1 MLCASD
7 WAWTLTDMKKSCR
20 RPQERSQDSFWV
32 MYVLHSCKF
41 EHLYIYPAYMHACA
55 CMLQWKQ
62 TEPPLWQVAF
72 GSHQNEGGA
81 QKQAGEGGDEV
92 SKDSCIAQ
100 FGPYLHFNKSAE
112 VKCLNSQENLT
123 DVDRLSWG
131 GSIQI
136 HVDVHLYPCQNLQ

>member
-1 MLCASD
+1 MHVFVCCSE
-7 WAWTLTDMKKSCR
+7 SR
-20 RPQERSQDSFWV
+20 QNH
-32 MYVLHSCKF
+32 HSGK
-41 EHLYIYPAYMHACA
+41 
-55 CMLQWKQ
+55 W
-62 TEPPLWQVAF
+62 PLAATRKV
-72 GSHQNEGGA
+72 GG

-112 VKCLNSQENLT
+112 VKCLNSQENYT
-123 DVDRLSWG
+123 DVDRLSWGG